1 MPAPCFL
8 LARENTLM
16 LQYNAGNSNS
26 YLDTNVAGKMTSIV
40 SLELLLKL
48 VLMDAGKES
57 KQTET
62 KKYIST

>member
-1 MPAPCFL
+1 
-8 LARENTLM
+8 M

-26 YLDTNVAGKMTSIV
+26 YLDASPAGRMTSVV

-57 KQTET
+57 KQTE
-62 KKYIST
+62 KEKYISA